1 MIRPVF
7 VTVTTTMNDQSKL
20 QITENQQGGVTV
32 LTLAGELT
40 LDDGDLAF
48 GRYVDQMVTAGQ
60 RQIVV
65 DLSQVRYIDSAG
77 VGMLVA
83 ESKRVSQG
91 GGAMRLAR
99 LTARSH
105 HLLAMLKLK
114 LVFEIYDDIESAVRS
129 FAWRPQ

>member
-1 MIRPVF
+1 
-7 VTVTTTMNDQSKL
+7 MNDRSKL
-20 QITENQQGGVTV
+20 QIAEHQHGDVAV

-48 GRYVDQMVTAGQ
+48 GRYVDQMIAAG
-60 RQIVV
+60 RRRVVV
-65 DLSQVRYIDSAG
+65 DLSSVSYIDSAG

-83 ESKRVSQG
+83 ESQRVTQQ

-105 HLLAMLKLK
+105 HLLGMLKLK
-114 LVFEIYDDIESAVRS
+114 FVFEIFDDVESAVRS
-129 FAWRPQ
+129 FAWRPH

>member
-1 MIRPVF
+1 
-7 VTVTTTMNDQSKL
+7 MNEPSKL
-20 QITENQQGGVTV
+20 QIAEHQQGDVTV

-48 GRYVDQMVTAGQ
+48 GRYVDQMIAAGR

-65 DLSQVRYIDSAG
+65 DLSSVSYIDSAG

-83 ESKRVSQG
+83 ESQRLTRQE
-91 GGAMRLAR
+91 GAMRLAR

-114 LVFEIYDDIESAVRS
+114 FVFEIYDDVESAVRS
-129 FAWRPQ
+129 FTWRPH